1 MANPNNS
8 NVLDFQDPGTLPNEL
23 LDMPG
28 FVNELTDYTLSESH
42 SPKAMLHEAQ
52 FHVAEGKFDALV
64 KRFSDSSPNMADHS
78 IVADSF
84 AVCTSTI

>member
-42 SPKAMLHEAQ
+42 SPNRMLA
-52 FHVAEGKFDALV
+52 FLGAT
-64 KRFSDSSPNMADHS
+64 R
-78 IVADSF
+78 
-84 AVCTSTI
+84 